1 MQKRNRLILADR
13 KFNMGLNLST
23 KAILFV
29 LLLCVALIPAGGHIS
44 EAATRKLNVVILMSD
59 DQRWD
64 MVTPIFTP
72 HIWDRLIDR
81 PASSRFPRAT
91 SVAFKNSFVP
101 NPQCCPSRTST
112 LTGNYSHTTGVW
124 DNEAPYGGFTV
135 FDDRNSIAV
144 DFNRAGYRTAMIG
157 KYLNGY
163 VAGRD
168 RYVPPGWDQWF
179 AAETGD
185 YYDYGIT
192 TNDGLLHFGTDPQDY
207 ITRVL
212 SDQAR
217 TVVADA
223 RASGDPFFLY
233 YAFTAPHGPST
244 PDPRDIGRFDS
255 VDTGLPHTRHDMLNA
270 AYGVDRAIGQLLKS
284 LPAHTLVIYMSDN
297 GYLWGEPKGN
307 HRWVGGKGWP
317 YNESIRIPMVLTS
330 LDGRLDPRARAG
342 DLVLNVDLR
351 PSLTHAAGIERLTEV
366 EGKDWFR
373 ASYTARDAFPLEHWG
388 TRIPPYCGV
397 RESELM
403 YVRFLDGTEEMYDES
418 GDHPAELTNLV
429 GDPNHQADYSRLSS
443 EAKSLCVPAPP
454 GYGWSRDIR
463 AELASR

>member
-1 MQKRNRLILADR
+1 MLPEPHEHAHWQLFTHHGGVGQRGPVRRIHGVR
-13 KFNMGLNLST
+13 RQEQHRGRFQPRGL
-23 KAILFV
+23 
-29 LLLCVALIPAGGHIS
+29 
-44 EAATRKLNVVILMSD
+44 
-59 DQRWD
+59 
-64 MVTPIFTP
+64 
-72 HIWDRLIDR
+72 
-81 PASSRFPRAT
+81 
-91 SVAFKNSFVP
+91 
-101 NPQCCPSRTST
+101 
-112 LTGNYSHTTGVW
+112 SHG
-124 DNEAPYGGFTV
+124 
-135 FDDRNSIAV
+135 DDRQVPERLRRWA
-144 DFNRAGYRTAMIG
+144 RLYA
-157 KYLNGY
+157 
-163 VAGRD
+163 
-168 RYVPPGWDQWF
+168 PPGWDQWF

-217 TVVADA
+217 AVVADA

-284 LPAHTLVIYMSDN
+284 LPGHTLVIYMSDN
-297 GYLWGEPKGN
+297 GYLWGEPKGD

-317 YNESIRIPMVLTS
+317 YNESIRYPWCSPRWT
-330 LDGRLDPRARAG
+330 GRSYPRARAG

-373 ASYTARDAFPLEHWG
+373 ASYAARHAFPLEHWG

-403 YVRFLDGTEEMYDES
+403 YVRFLDGTERCTTSQVTIRLES
-418 GDHPAELTNLV
+418 PNLV
-429 GDPNHQADYSRLSS
+429 GNPT
-443 EAKSLCVPAPP
+443 
-454 GYGWSRDIR
+454 IR
-463 AELASR
+463 RTTAA